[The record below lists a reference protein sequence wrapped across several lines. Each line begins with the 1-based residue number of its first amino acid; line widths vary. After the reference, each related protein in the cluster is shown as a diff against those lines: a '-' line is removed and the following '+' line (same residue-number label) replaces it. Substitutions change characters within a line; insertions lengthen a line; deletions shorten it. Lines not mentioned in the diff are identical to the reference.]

1 MRLRE
6 LETSERELRLRM
18 PFRFGVLTLES
29 CRQIFVRVRAE
40 IDGRDVPGV
49 ASEVLLPKWFDK
61 SPDKTE
67 AENVDD
73 LRRSISD
80 ALPFYQAEAPTAY
93 ALHVPAAA
101 RAAAASNPLVAGFGV
116 ALLDRALL
124 DALCRARGLSFFE
137 AIRRN
142 LPGTFLRGFDMD
154 GFLASLKPKVE
165 IAARHTVG
173 LLDPLTRD
181 EIQRRPP
188 DDLPCSLDEAIEA
201 YGLRYFKIKISG
213 RIEADLARLTRIAA
227 VLDRLDGY
235 QATLDGNEQY
245 KDAEAVVELWDRL
258 AAQLPRLAA
267 SILFIEQPIARG
279 VARAVSVAAL
289 AKRRPVE
296 IDESDDT
303 ADAFVWARELGYA
316 GVSSKSC
323 KGVYR
328 SLLNRARVERWGA
341 PHFMSAE
348 DLVVQPGI
356 SLQQDLSLAAIIGCA
371 HVERN
376 GHHYVDGRA
385 FATSDELERRVKAC
399 PRLYRP
405 DGRLEIRRGMIDLR
419 DLDTA
424 GFGSQA

>member
-29 CRQIFVRVRAE
+29 CRQIFVLARVE
-40 IDGRDVPGV
+40 IDGRLWPGA

-61 SPDKTE
+61 SPDRSD

-73 LRRSISD
+73 LRGSLKS
-80 ALPFYQAEAPTAY
+80 ALPHYEAEAPTAY
-93 ALHVPAAA
+93 ALHLPAAE
-101 RAAAASNPLVAGFGV
+101 AAAEAPNPLVAGFGV
-116 ALLDRALL
+116 ALLDRAVL
-124 DALCRARGLSFFE
+124 DALCRARGMSFFD
-137 AIRRN
+137 AIRTN
-142 LPGTFLRGFDMD
+142 LPGMPDEGL
-154 GFLASLKPKVE
+154 LATLWPAAE
-165 IAARHTVG
+165 ITARHTVG
-173 LLDPLTRD
+173 MLDPLTR
-181 EIQRRPP
+181 EEVRHRP
-188 DDLPCSLDEAIEA
+188 DDLPCSLEEAIDA
-201 YGLRYFKIKISG
+201 YGLRSFKLKISG
-213 RIEADLARLTRIAA
+213 KIDADFDRLRRISA

-258 AAQLPRLAA
+258 ADLPRLRE

-279 VARAVSVAAL
+279 VAKSVSVVEL

-303 ADAFVWARELGYA
+303 DDAFVWAKELGYT

-328 SLLNRARVERWGA
+328 SLLNRSRCAAWG
-341 PHFMSAE
+341 PPYFMSAE

-356 SLQQDLSLAAIIGCA
+356 SLEGDLRLATIIGCT
-371 HVERN
+371 HIERN

-385 FATSDELERRVKAC
+385 FATSDELERRKRL

-405 DGRLEIRRGMIDLR
+405 DGRLDIRRGRIDLR
-419 DLDTA
+419 DLA
-424 GFGSQA
+424 

>member
-6 LETSERELRLRM
+6 LQTSEVEARLRI
-18 PFRFGVLTLES
+18 PFRFGVLTLER
-29 CRQIFVRVRAE
+29 CRQLFVRVALE
-40 IDGRDVPGV
+40 VDGRLWPGA

-61 SPDKTE
+61 SPDKSD

-73 LRRSISD
+73 LRGSLKA
-80 ALPFYQAEAPTAY
+80 ALPHYEAEAPTVY
-93 ALHVPAAA
+93 ALHLPAAE
-101 RAAAASNPLVAGFGV
+101 AAAEAPHPLVAGFGV
-116 ALLDRALL
+116 ALLDRAVL
-124 DALCRARGLSFFE
+124 DALCRARGMSFFD
-137 AIRRN
+137 AIRSN
-142 LPGTFLRGFDMD
+142 LPGMPDQ
-154 GFLASLKPKVE
+154 GFLATLRPSST

-173 LLDPLTRD
+173 LLDPLTR
-181 EIQRRPP
+181 EEVRQRP

-201 YGLRYFKIKISG
+201 YGLRYFKLKISG
-213 RIEADLARLTRIAA
+213 KIDADLDRLRRIAA

-245 KDAEAVVELWDRL
+245 KDPAALIELWDRL
-258 AAQLPRLAA
+258 AEVPRLRE

-279 VARAVSVAAL
+279 VAKSVSVVEL

-303 ADAFVWARELGYA
+303 DDAFLWAKELGYA

-328 SLLNRARVERWGA
+328 SLLNRARCAAWG
-341 PHFMSAE
+341 PPYFMSAE

-356 SLQQDLSLAAIIGCA
+356 SLEGDLRLATIIGCA
-371 HVERN
+371 HIERN

-385 FATSDELERRVKAC
+385 FATSDELERRKGL

-405 DGRLEIRRGMIDLR
+405 DGRLDIRRGQIDLR
-419 DLDTA
+419 DLA
-424 GFGSQA
+424 